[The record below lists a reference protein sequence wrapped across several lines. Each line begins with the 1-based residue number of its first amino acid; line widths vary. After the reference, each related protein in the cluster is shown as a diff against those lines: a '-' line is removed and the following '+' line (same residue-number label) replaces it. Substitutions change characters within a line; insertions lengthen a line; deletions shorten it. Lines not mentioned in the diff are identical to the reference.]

1 MNQMV
6 VQLSVSDLRDMVSE
20 LLKNEL
26 LKLQNIVIGK
36 PEKQFYTFK
45 EVLERFSVTRP
56 TVNKWMKSGLNC
68 YRKGSRVFFDV
79 SEVEQFIKN

>member
-1 MNQMV
+1 MV
-6 VQLSVSDLRDMVSE
+6 VQLSASDLRSMIAE
-20 LLKNEL
+20 LLKNEISNL
-26 LKLQNIVIGK
+26 RNLIESKSEQ
-36 PEKQFYTFK
+36 QFYTFK